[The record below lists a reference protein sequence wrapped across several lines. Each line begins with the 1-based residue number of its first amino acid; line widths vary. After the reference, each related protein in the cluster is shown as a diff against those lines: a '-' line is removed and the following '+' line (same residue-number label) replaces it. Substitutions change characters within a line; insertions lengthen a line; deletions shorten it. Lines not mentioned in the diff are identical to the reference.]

1 MGSLLITPFSCTYP
15 STSSNSNHQ
24 ITMKAFTTIAALLGA
39 TYASPIQHIQYGSTG
54 LRNINQHNSNIMM
67 TNKDL
72 HPSSTQH
79 MTQNMAP
86 VMDVSGEMPKP
97 VGNPNQYLLK
107 DNFGNYAFGYST
119 ENSEMAE
126 QGNDQ
131 VKKGHF
137 ANIMANGKLRRV
149 DYVANDQGFHILRD
163 TADNTGRYIK
173 REAEADPSVD
183 PDLIRTRMTS
193 YMDSS
198 SLRDNEKDLHG
209 MSNNMMGRGMSS
221 SSMRPRNNQM
231 SSMHRSSDLMN
242 HGMSSNMMGRDM
254 SSNVMG
260 HDMTNHAMSSNMMG
274 RDMYTNLMSLD
285 RTSNMMG
292 HDMYT
297 NLMGLDRTSNMMGRD
312 MSANLMGHD
321 MTSRLLDRDM
331 MPNMMNPNMDVNKMG
346 QTMYSNLM
354 GHRGMTSTIM
364 ENEMP
369 SIRMGQDISSNI
381 MENRNMMGQDLYSDA
396 MENNNKMMASNVM
409 RSGNINQMAPLNR
422 MSQRMQIETM
432 PSQSLNRFF

>member
-97 VGNPNQYLLK
+97 VVNPNQYLLK

-119 ENSEMAE
+119 QNSEMAE
-126 QGNDQ
+126 EGNDQ

-137 ANIMANGKLRRV
+137 ANIMADGKLRRV

-173 REAEADPSVD
+173 REAEAEPSVD

-193 YMDSS
+193 YMKSS
-198 SLRDNEKDLHG
+198 SLRDDG
-209 MSNNMMGRGMSS
+209 SDVYMMPNNMISS
-221 SSMRPRNNQM
+221 NKRLRNNHM
-231 SSMHRSSDLMN
+231 TSMYKTSDMMN
-242 HGMSSNMMGRDM
+242 HGISKMLGQEMSTNMKGQKM
-254 SSNVMG
+254 STNVMG
-260 HDMTNHAMSSNMMG
+260 
-274 RDMYTNLMSLD
+274 L
-285 RTSNMMG
+285 
-292 HDMYT
+292 
-297 NLMGLDRTSNMMGRD
+297 
-312 MSANLMGHD
+312 D
-321 MTSRLLDRDM
+321 MTSNKLGKGLTTDM
-331 MPNMMNPNMDVNKMG
+331 
-346 QTMYSNLM
+346 
-354 GHRGMTSTIM
+354 I
-364 ENEMP
+364 
-369 SIRMGQDISSNI
+369 
-381 MENRNMMGQDLYSDA
+381 
-396 MENNNKMMASNVM
+396 
-409 RSGNINQMAPLNR
+409 
-422 MSQRMQIETM
+422 
-432 PSQSLNRFF
+432 

>member
-1 MGSLLITPFSCTYP
+1 MGSLLITPFSCTSLNHHP
-15 STSSNSNHQ
+15 HQ

-54 LRNINQHNSNIMM
+54 LRNINQHNSNIML

-72 HPSSTQH
+72 HPLSTQH

-97 VGNPNQYLLK
+97 VVNPNQYLLK

-119 ENSEMAE
+119 QNSEMAE

-137 ANIMANGKLRRV
+137 ANIMADGKLRRV

-163 TADNTGRYIK
+163 TADNTGRFIK
-173 REAEADPSVD
+173 REAEAEPSVE

-198 SLRDNEKDLHG
+198 SLRNDGKDLHG
-209 MSNNMMGRGMSS
+209 VANNMMGRGMSS

-231 SSMHRSSDLMN
+231 TSMRRSSGIVN
-242 HGMSSNMMGRDM
+242 HGMSSDMMGRQM
-254 SSNVMG
+254 SSNVIG

-274 RDMYTNLMSLD
+274 RDRST
-285 RTSNMMG
+285 
-292 HDMYT
+292 
-297 NLMGLDRTSNMMGRD
+297 NMMGRD
-312 MSANLMGHD
+312 MATNMIGYD
-321 MTSRLLDRDM
+321 KTSSMLDRDM
-331 MPNMMNPNMDVNKMG
+331 LTNMMNPNMDVNMMG
-346 QTMYSNLM
+346 QTMHSNMM
-354 GHRGMTSTIM
+354 GRSGMTSSIM
-364 ENEMP
+364 D
-369 SIRMGQDISSNI
+369 QDISSNM
-381 MENRNMMGQDLYSDA
+381 MENRNMMGHDLYSNA
-396 MENNNKMMASNVM
+396 MENNNKMMSSNILM
-409 RSGNINQMAPLNR
+409 GGNMNQMASLNR
-422 MSQRMQIETM
+422 MSQRMQIQTM

>member
-1 MGSLLITPFSCTYP
+1 MGSLLITPFSCTSLNHHP
-15 STSSNSNHQ
+15 HQ

-72 HPSSTQH
+72 YPSSTQH

-97 VGNPNQYLLK
+97 VVNPNQYLLK

-119 ENSEMAE
+119 QNSEMAE

-173 REAEADPSVD
+173 REAEAEPSVE
-183 PDLIRTRMTS
+183 PTLIQTRMSS

-198 SLRDNEKDLHG
+198 SLMDDGKDVHG
-209 MSNNMMGRGMSS
+209 MSNTMMGQEMSS

-231 SSMHRSSDLMN
+231 SSMRRSSGMVN

-254 SSNVMG
+254 SSNVMPN
-260 HDMTNHAMSSNMMG
+260 DMTNHAM
-274 RDMYTNLMSLD
+274 
-285 RTSNMMG
+285 
-292 HDMYT
+292 
-297 NLMGLDRTSNMMGRD
+297 
-312 MSANLMGHD
+312 
-321 MTSRLLDRDM
+321 
-331 MPNMMNPNMDVNKMG
+331 
-346 QTMYSNLM
+346 YSNLM
-354 GHRGMTSTIM
+354 GRDRST
-364 ENEMP
+364 
-369 SIRMGQDISSNI
+369 NI
-381 MENRNMMGQDLYSDA
+381 MSR
-396 MENNNKMMASNVM
+396 
-409 RSGNINQMAPLNR
+409 
-422 MSQRMQIETM
+422 
-432 PSQSLNRFF
+432 